1 MNTPITL
8 IGLVGP
14 AGSGKDTAAQ
24 RLVEQHGFV
33 AYALAEPIRTML
45 YALFSEANIPSG
57 QLFSPESK
65 AQPIDALHGA
75 TPRHLMQ
82 SLGTEWGR
90 KLVGEDV
97 WLTVAERHLGLLAGD
112 EPVADRI
119 VITDVRFANEAAW
132 VRRHGGT
139 LVSLERPGAGLQ
151 GSTASH
157 SSEAHITEIDTHLAL
172 MNNGSIAALWDQ
184 VDGIASALAFWEAEG
199 VPLKSVQWVEK
210 QVAMWKVE
218 V

>member
-1 MNTPITL
+1 MSTTITL

-14 AGSGKDTAAQ
+14 AGSGKDTAAK

-45 YALFSEANIPSG
+45 YALFSEANIPAS
-57 QLFSPESK
+57 QLFIPEAK
-65 AQPIDALHGA
+65 AQPIAALHGA

-132 VRRHGGT
+132 VRHHGGV

-151 GSTASH
+151 GSAASH
-157 SSEAHITEIDTHLAL
+157 SSEAHIAEIGTQFAL
-172 MNNGSIAALWDQ
+172 VNDGSIAALWDQ
-184 VDGIASALAFWEAEG
+184 VDGISSALAFWEEQG
-199 VPLKSVQWVEK
+199 VPLRNVHWPELKAATCKE
-210 QVAMWKVE
+210 E

>member
-1 MNTPITL
+1 MNTPFTL

-45 YALFSEANIPSG
+45 YAMFSEANIPAAK
-57 QLFSPESK
+57 LFTTEAK
-65 AQPIDALHGA
+65 AQPIEALNGA

-151 GSTASH
+151 GSAASH

-172 MNNGSIAALWDQ
+172 LNDGSIAALWDQ
-184 VDGIASALAFWEAEG
+184 VDDMAE
-199 VPLKSVQWVEK
+199 

-218 V
+218 G